1 MSSLRS
7 AVRCAFLSSSD
18 LMGTALEQAALGLEA
33 GELPIGCVVAAG
45 GEIVARAHWRAADGL
60 LAHPELLALQQ
71 ANRRDVTLVT
81 TLEPC
86 LLCTAAAMFQF
97 AERIVYALESPT
109 DGGTQIGDVWDPA
122 AGSVAPYRIP
132 AVEPGV
138 RREESR
144 RLVRE
149 FLWRFPE
156 SPFARWAGTLV

>member
-7 AVRCAFLSSSD
+7 AVHCAFLSSSD
-18 LMGTALEQAALGLEA
+18 LMGAALEQAALGLRA

-60 LAHPELLALQQ
+60 LAHPELLALRQ

-109 DGGTQIGDVWDPA
+109 DGGTRIGDVWDPA